1 MKRILTLTVVVM
13 ATLTSWLGV
22 RASAQ
27 NAIFEKYADME
38 DLEYVCVTSAM
49 LKNLGK
55 SSATINGIHIE
66 GITSALK
73 NILIIH
79 SSTKQC
85 ADQMKEDFAKLR
97 KNDSYEM
104 MMDMRDGKDR
114 VITLVS
120 SEKNNCELVMF
131 IQESNR
137 EASFVVLNGKFT
149 EKQLRQLLSS
159 SGNN

>member
-22 RASAQ
+22 GASAQ

-55 SSATINGIHIE
+55 SATINGIHIE

-79 SSTKQC
+79 SSTKKC

-104 MMDMRDGKDR
+104 MMDMRDGTDR

-120 SEKNNCELVMF
+120 LEKNNCELVMF

-159 SGNN
+159 LGNN